1 MDEGGLMGEFAKNK
15 INELIKYLN
24 NVESEIKTIQEA
36 QNIINIIG
44 EPVLK
49 SILQNML
56 DEKYSTNTKLDKLKS
71 EKARLEKEIQ
81 KLEFE
86 GKLDE

>member
-1 MDEGGLMGEFAKNK
+1 
-15 INELIKYLN
+15 
-24 NVESEIKTIQEA
+24 
-36 QNIINIIG
+36 
-44 EPVLK
+44 
-49 SILQNML
+49 ML